1 MRICND
7 KLIHEGWTR
16 RHLLFTP
23 KNRRPVIVEGVRYD
37 AIVIGAGVAGLAA
50 ARKLQEN
57 GKKVAVLEAR
67 DRVGGRVETD
77 GTTFSRPFDLGAHWF
92 HQEEPGQN
100 PLANWAR
107 QQGIQQQPDR
117 TQYENKQFLEQQQRQ
132 AGLWSRSKGDRPLS
146 ELPAVKGAWAA
157 EARNLLGP
165 LSVGVELDQASSK
178 DFRTMIDEKA
188 DLVAPGGMAQV
199 VDKLAQGLE
208 LHLNTPVSLVEW
220 SNKGCW
226 VTAGSEKLAAEHVVV
241 TLPVGVLQ
249 QDVVKFQPSL
259 PAWKNK
265 AIHSLQMGHLKKVAF
280 EFPPGQL
287 TATPDTGLQVK
298 DSPMFHLVRP
308 EGSEMSVTLVGG
320 RTAQEW
326 EKLGPEAAQ
335 QKVLTELRSVYGANL
350 TPTAG
355 AVTHWESD
363 PLSGGS
369 YSAAQPGQQAA
380 RAELAKPVGGRL
392 FFAGEACE
400 EEWATTAAGAFLSG
414 QKAAQDIL
422 ISS

>member
-1 MRICND
+1 M
-7 KLIHEGWTR
+7 KSV
-16 RHLLFTP
+16 
-23 KNRRPVIVEGVRYD
+23 KYD

-67 DRVGGRVETD
+67 DRIGGRVETD
-77 GTTFSRPFDLGAHWF
+77 QTTFSRPFDVGAHWF
-92 HQEEPGQN
+92 HQEEPEQN

-107 QQGIQQQPDR
+107 QQGIEQQRDR
-117 TQYENKQFLEQQQRQ
+117 TQYDSQPFVDQQHRQ
-132 AGLWSRSKGDRPLS
+132 AELWAKSKGDRPLS
-146 ELPAVKGAWAA
+146 ELPAVKGPWAA
-157 EARNLLGP
+157 EARNMLGP

-178 DFRTMIDEKA
+178 DFRTMMDEKS

-199 VDKLAQGLE
+199 VDKLAQGLDVR
-208 LHLNTPVSLVEW
+208 LNSPVSLVEW
-220 SNKGCW
+220 SKTGCW
-226 VTAGSEKLAAEHVVV
+226 VTAGSEKLEAEDVVI

-249 QDVVKFQPSL
+249 KDVVKFQPAL

-265 AIHSLQMGHLKKVAF
+265 AIHSLQMGHLKKIAF
-280 EFPPGQL
+280 EFPAGQL
-287 TATPDTGLQVK
+287 TAPTDTGLQVQG
-298 DSPMFHLVRP
+298 SPMFHLVRP

-320 RTAQEW
+320 KTAQDW

-335 QKVLTELRSVYGANL
+335 QRVLSELRSVYGANL
-350 TPTAG
+350 TPSAG
-355 AVTHWESD
+355 SVSHWESD

-369 YSAAQPGQQAA
+369 YSAAKPGQQAA

-414 QKAAQDIL
+414 QKAADDIL
-422 ISS
+422 